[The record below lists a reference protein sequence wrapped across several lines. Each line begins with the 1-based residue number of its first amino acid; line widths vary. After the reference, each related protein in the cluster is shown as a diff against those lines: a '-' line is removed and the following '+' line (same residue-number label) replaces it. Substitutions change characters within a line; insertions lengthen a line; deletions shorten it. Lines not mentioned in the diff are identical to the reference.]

1 MKFPETIV
9 KKTSPEAKVSPVPT
23 PAVRKSKVV
32 PTKDAG
38 KTKAVVTKDPG
49 KAKPV
54 LSDKAQEKLIM
65 QAKRAEENEL
75 IEAIKEVYD
84 REDTG
89 LVDGQQ
95 LRLLLGSLG
104 NKLGKHEMGV
114 VSQFEDKTGRV
125 RYEELIKTII
135 FE

>member
-1 MKFPETIV
+1 VKFPETIV
-9 KKTSPEAKVSPVPT
+9 KKTIPEAKVSPVP
-23 PAVRKSKVV
+23 AVRKSKAVV
-32 PTKDAG
+32 TKDSV

-54 LSDKAQEKLIM
+54 LSDKAKEKLII

-84 REDTG
+84 REGTG

-114 VSQFEDKTGRV
+114 VTQFEDKAGMV
-125 RYEELIKTII
+125 QYEKLIKTII